1 MVITTRIYAWLMILG
16 VIRHRYILGGYHH
29 QPAVGAFQWFLAL
42 QKEAWTFCIALCV
55 CSSREWYLKCFIC
68 FSAHIVTC
76 MYIYIY
82 NVFAWDVF
90 R

>member
-42 QKEAWTFCIALCV
+42 QKVRGLDFLHRPLC
-55 CSSREWYLKCFIC
+55 LFIPRMVLEV
-68 FSAHIVTC
+68 FHLFQRA
-76 MYIYIY
+76 YI
-82 NVFAWDVF
+82 
-90 R
+90 